1 MPTTATTTFCKDLPS
16 CFQALYNLLFALLI
30 ALAFLYFLY
39 GAFLYLLSA
48 GGVYSQEE
56 AKRRMFNSIIALLI
70 ALGMPMIL
78 YMINPEMFKVTL
90 QVPEVTTVEVKRM
103 FEVADFTE
111 ALSGAYGNYQQL
123 PLEEQRELGVV
134 IALPEAQLV
143 DVPNA
148 SPAVKNII
156 QKAYYYAKNPNQYMP
171 IVGGDPTACN
181 FFVWTVLEETGVVRR
196 GVCAPAHQIDNVL
209 ENKVSVLTINGK
221 KVYYRWKRI
230 PYDPTKIIVG
240 DVLVREIPP
249 GKQHG
254 HTAIVVP
261 IQNKKDPNKT
271 GLALA
276 HASLGRNKPRITP
289 VSGKF
294 HWIMRMVPISEEEA
308 KKLTR
313 IN

>member
-1 MPTTATTTFCKDLPS
+1 
-16 CFQALYNLLFALLI
+16 
-30 ALAFLYFLY
+30 LYFLY

-56 AKRRMFNSIIALLI
+56 AKRRMINSVIALLI
-70 ALGMPMIL
+70 ALGLPIIL
-78 YMINPEMFKVTL
+78 YMINPNIFNVTL
-90 QVPEVTTVEVKRM
+90 QVPKVTTVEVKRM
-103 FEVADFTE
+103 FEIVDFAE
-111 ALSGAYGNYQQL
+111 ALSGTYGNYQQL

-134 IALPEAQLV
+134 IALPEAQFV

-148 SPAVKNII
+148 SPAVKNIA
-156 QKAYYYAKNPNQYMP
+156 QKAYDYAKNPNQYRP

-196 GVCAPAHQIDNVL
+196 GVCVPAHQIDNVL

-230 PYDPTKIIVG
+230 PYDPEKIMAG

-261 IQNKKDPNKT
+261 IKNKKDPNKT

-276 HASLGRNKPRITP
+276 HASLGDNPPRITP
-289 VSGKF
+289 VSRRF
-294 HWIMRMVPISEEEA
+294 NWIMRMVPISEEEA
-308 KKLTR
+308 QKLIR

>member
-1 MPTTATTTFCKDLPS
+1 MAIFKN
-16 CFQALYNLLFALLI
+16 LYNLLFALLI

-56 AKRRMFNSIIALLI
+56 AKRRMINSVIALLI
-70 ALGMPMIL
+70 ALGLPIIL
-78 YMINPEMFKVTL
+78 YMINPNIFNVTL
-90 QVPEVTTVEVKRM
+90 QVPKVTTVEVKRM
-103 FEVADFTE
+103 FEIVDFAE
-111 ALSGAYGNYQQL
+111 ALSGTYGNYQQL
-123 PLEEQRELGVV
+123 DLSEQRELGVV
-134 IALPEAQLV
+134 IALPEAQFV
-143 DVPNA
+143 DVSNA
-148 SPAVKNII
+148 SPPVKNVT
-156 QKAYYYAKNPNQYMP
+156 QKAYYYAKNPNQYRP

-196 GVCAPAHQIDNVL
+196 GVCVPAHQIDNVL

-230 PYDPTKIIVG
+230 PYDPEKIMAG

-261 IQNKKDPNKT
+261 IQNKKNPNKT

-276 HASLGRNKPRITP
+276 HASLGDNPPRITP
-289 VSGKF
+289 VSRRF
-294 HWIMRMVPISEEEA
+294 NWIMRMVPISEEEA
-308 KKLTR
+308 QKLIR

>member
-16 CFQALYNLLFALLI
+16 CFQAIYNLLFALLI

-48 GGVYSQEE
+48 GGWYDQAE
-56 AKRRMFNSIIALLI
+56 AKKRMINSIVALLI

-90 QVPEVTTVEVKRM
+90 QVPEVTTVEVKRL
-103 FEVADFTE
+103 FEIVDFAE
-111 ALSGAYGNYQQL
+111 ALNGAYGNYQQL
-123 PLEEQRELGVV
+123 DLSEQRELGVV
-134 IALPEAQLV
+134 IALPEAQFV

-148 SPAVKNII
+148 SPPVKNIT
-156 QKAYYYAKNPNQYMP
+156 QTAYYYAKNPNQYRP

-196 GVCAPAHQIDNVL
+196 GVCVPAHQIDNVL

-276 HASLGRNKPRITP
+276 HASLGRNRPRITP